1 MKVLKNNLGKRV
13 SIQRPRTRFFN
24 ARALFQADFFSFVAA
39 PTKKTRL
46 QPLTQPS
53 ADTETETETET
64 ETPKLRNETKPSHR
78 FRSSVQLGIANPP
91 KKFGSLDA

>member
-1 MKVLKNNLGKRV
+1 MKVLKNNSGKRD
-13 SIQRPRTRFFN
+13 SIQRPRTCFFN

-39 PTKKTRL
+39 PTKKNRL

-53 ADTETETETET
+53 ADTETETET

-78 FRSSVQLGIANPP
+78 VRSSVQLGITNPP
-91 KKFGSLDA
+91 KTLGSLDA